1 MQCSAI
7 HHHIQEGADS
17 DDLASKEASVNISD
31 TDSTQATV
39 PGDRVDANDSVSLKI
54 FRERLAGF

>member
-7 HHHIQEGADS
+7 HHRIQEGADS

-39 PGDRVDANDSVSLKI
+39 PGDRVDANDSVSLNI
-54 FRERLAGF
+54 FS